1 MEPNENPVE
10 EKDLFDDM
18 QYKLVQASMGK
29 RFLNYLIDVIVF
41 GVLLFITLMITATID
56 PQVIESFIKKNE
68 TGNLSLVEQLLI
80 QVIYGTYMFIV
91 EALFKGR
98 SLGKLVT
105 GTRAVRQDGTPF
117 IVRDAQ
123 LRGLCRMVPFNAFSA
138 LGTPSYPW
146 HDRWTKTYVIDEK
159 LSRLPDQK
167 GH

>member
-1 MEPNENPVE
+1 MEPNENPAEV
-10 EKDLFDDM
+10 KDLFDDM

-41 GVLLFITLMITATID
+41 GVLLFIALMITASLN
-56 PQVIESFIKKNE
+56 PQIVQTFIKKNE
-68 TGNLSLVEQLLI
+68 MGEFSFVEQMLI

-91 EALFKGR
+91 EALFKGK
-98 SLGKLVT
+98 SLGKLIT
-105 GTRAVRQDGTPF
+105 GTRAVKQDGMPVA
-117 IVRDAQ
+117 VREAQ

-159 LSRLPDQK
+159 LSRYPNF
-167 GH
+167 